1 MLDPHP
7 TQRLSCWEMRGAQP
21 PAASQT
27 SNTAPVVLGASPVSD
42 TPGTLRF
49 SVSGSEKKKKNCL
62 PVSAA
67 APAVTERGLNRHPA
81 DVLEEDGSHGSSST
95 APAPWQFPEGQSG
108 LRAVPQP
115 RRGCSGM
122 LPAPAG

>member
-49 SVSGSEKKKKNCL
+49 SVSGSEKKKKFVFQYQLQLL
-62 PVSAA
+62 PSL
-67 APAVTERGLNRHPA
+67 RG
-81 DVLEEDGSHGSSST
+81 D
-95 APAPWQFPEGQSG
+95 
-108 LRAVPQP
+108 
-115 RRGCSGM
+115 
-122 LPAPAG
+122 